1 MDIIAARVMSQN
13 AQTRQLTVMTALS
26 SELLT
31 VRVLHYGP
39 FDGLR
44 INQNPLPGRGTMGV
58 VLFPYG
64 DIRNGVW
71 LGAISQNFVDAV
83 TSDDGSYFDDYEAHW
98 SGFWKLL
105 QQTGEL
111 STVFPDGTSILVGNT
126 AVPATYHHTVN
137 TKNQQERVALTQSER
152 VPKPPTAFPMA
163 INHVSGTI
171 VQIAANGDVS
181 INAGSASVTISGG
194 TINLD
199 TANLMINGTNF
210 ITLFN
215 DHTHGGVTTGSSDT
229 SAPTTDIPT

>member
-1 MDIIAARVMSQN
+1 MDIISARVMSQN
-13 AQTRQLTVMTALS
+13 APARQLTVMTALS

-44 INQNPLPGRGTMGV
+44 VKQTQLPGRGTMGV
-58 VLFPYG
+58 VLFPYS
-64 DIRNGVW
+64 DMRNGIW
-71 LGAISQNFVDAV
+71 LGAISQNLVDAV
-83 TSDDGSYFDDYEAHW
+83 TSDDGAYFDDYEAHW

-111 STVFPDGTSILVGNT
+111 TTVFPDGSEVLVGNT
-126 AVPATYHHTVN
+126 TAPTTYHHTVN
-137 TKNQQERVALTQSER
+137 PQNQQERVALTQAER
-152 VPKPPTAFPMA
+152 VPTPPAAFPMTV
-163 INHVSGTI
+163 NHASGTVI
-171 VQIAANGDVS
+171 QIDANGNAT

-215 DHTHGGVTTGSSDT
+215 QHVHPDPEGGDTG
-229 SAPTTDIPT
+229 APTSDIPT